1 MQKINKRK
9 LEIIKSH
16 AVIYKQKHETK
27 SKINIFYVT
36 IKLRLDVMIFQ
47 QRIIWEKIFQINDMG
62 DTLNRV
68 RFGYPTKPLGTH

>member
-1 MQKINKRK
+1 
-9 LEIIKSH
+9 
-16 AVIYKQKHETK
+16 
-27 SKINIFYVT
+27 
-36 IKLRLDVMIFQ
+36 MIFQ